1 MDKKFEIL
9 IKDSIESVSNDVDY
23 TTVIMKQIN
32 DNKYKPKTFVL
43 QKTLIVIAIILLFTT
58 TVYASMSYFGKSHF
72 DAHVD
77 RAELFKMGDRLSCN
91 PEWEDKSFVVIDTE
105 AIYPFNV
112 DIRPMSENFG
122 HWDGDIVLDEEM
134 SIIPLKMGNFI
145 VSNVGI
151 HYNAEIPSKS
161 EVKEMVKNHDG
172 ERFVVEEIETGDVRS
187 ISYRI
192 ENNKHPDL
200 YFSVWVELII
210 DDNQYIEKET
220 RQHEFIDFDDVTF
233 KLAENEYTGL
243 SYVGDDIIK
252 SIAENHYSVT
262 WYEPDKEYNVYI
274 RPRID
279 DFEEREIVEVDG
291 QKTTLTIY
299 PKDTNEIVIELAKL
313 IHVELKK

>member
-9 IKDSIESVSNDVDY
+9 IKDSIESVSNNVDF
-23 TTVIMKQIN
+23 TSAIMKQI
-32 DNKYKPKTFVL
+32 DENKYKPKSFVL

-58 TVYASMSYFGKSHF
+58 TVYASVSYFGKSHF
-72 DAHVD
+72 DVHVD
-77 RAELFKMGDRLSCN
+77 RAELFKMGDRLSCD

-105 AIYPFNV
+105 AKYPINV
-112 DIRPMSENFG
+112 DTRPLSEDFG

-134 SIIPLKMGNFI
+134 SIIPLEMGNFI

-151 HYNAEIPSKS
+151 HYKAEIPSKS
-161 EVKEMVKNHDG
+161 EVKKMIKNHRG

-187 ISYRI
+187 ISYMF
-192 ENNKHPDL
+192 ENNKYPDL
-200 YFSVWVELII
+200 YFSVWVDLII

-243 SYVGDDIIK
+243 SYVGDDVIK
-252 SIAENHYSVT
+252 SIAENHYSVS
-262 WYEPDKEYNVYI
+262 WHEPEKDYNVLI
-274 RPRID
+274 RPDIAN
-279 DFEEREIVEVDG
+279 FEEREIVEVDG

-299 PKDTNEIVIELAKL
+299 PEDTSEIVIELAKL